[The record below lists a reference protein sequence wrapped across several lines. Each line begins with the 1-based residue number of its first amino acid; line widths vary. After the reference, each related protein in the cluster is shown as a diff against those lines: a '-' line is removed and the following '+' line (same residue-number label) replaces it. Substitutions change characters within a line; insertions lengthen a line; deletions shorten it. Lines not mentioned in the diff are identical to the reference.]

1 MSALTISPNFPKELS
16 PRQKLAAPLVAAD
29 ELTDE
34 QIAVE
39 IGITKRT
46 LTNWKQDEA
55 FLSVVDEHIQR
66 FERQIF
72 QSAFARKARRVQA
85 LNAVAVDVLRDLR
98 DGDYRAVI
106 GVTAGGLEIEGF
118 DERRVRQFRGVLD
131 DIASEMG
138 ERQAKNNSAANG
150 VVVKVY
156 TDVRLGGPSAL
167 EADWHDAPPP
177 RSSADR

>member
-1 MSALTISPNFPKELS
+1 MSQNVSVLSTRQRDAAAL
-16 PRQKLAAPLVAAD
+16 LAVD

-34 QIAVE
+34 QIAE
-39 IGITKRT
+39 KIGVNRRT
-46 LTNWKQDEA
+46 LQRWKDDETFVA
-55 FLSVVDEHIQR
+55 LVDEHMRR

-72 QSAFARKARRVQA
+72 RAAFARKARRVQA
-85 LNAVAVDVLRDLR
+85 LNAVAIDVLKDLQE
-98 DGDYRAVI
+98 GDYKAVI
-106 GVTAGGLEIEGF
+106 GVTADGLEIEGF

-138 ERQAKNNSAANG
+138 ERQAKNNSPGGG

-167 EADWHDAPPP
+167 EAEWHDAPPA